1 MAFSFFRVKYV
12 PIYTV
17 FDVNSA
23 WIAQDTLLTN
33 GIKANIEVEPCKHAE
48 LCSGGESYSVCVPGN
63 DAEKAKEFVCKKM
76 Q

>member
-1 MAFSFFRVKYV
+1 MTFSFFRVKYV

-33 GIKANIEVEPCKHAE
+33 DIKANIEVEPCTQANICKR
-48 LCSGGESYSVCVPGN
+48 GESYSVCVPGIKVG
-63 DAEKAKEFVCKKM
+63 KAKELLDK
-76 Q
+76 QAH